1 MAMKVMTKSIRRAA
15 DRGHVDHG
23 WLDTWHTF
31 SFGSYLDRRHMGFR
45 ALRVIND
52 DRVEPGMGFGTHGHR
67 DMEIITYVLSGALS
81 HKDSMGNG
89 STIRPGNVQ
98 RMSAGTGVTHSEFN
112 ASDTEPVHLLQIWI
126 LPDRNGDVPSYEE
139 AEFTADDKRGR
150 LRLIASPDGR
160 DGSVTIHADARVF
173 ASVLG
178 DNESVSHAVAP
189 GRHVWVHVATGSV
202 EVAGERLT
210 AGDAIAISDGDD
222 ISITGIGEG
231 EVLLFDLA

>member
-1 MAMKVMTKSIRRAA
+1 
-15 DRGHVDHG
+15 
-23 WLDTWHTF
+23 
-31 SFGSYLDRRHMGFR
+31 
-45 ALRVIND
+45 
-52 DRVEPGMGFGTHGHR
+52 
-67 DMEIITYVLSGALS
+67 MEIITYVLSGALS

>member
-1 MAMKVMTKSIRRAA
+1 MAMKVMTKTIRRAA

-67 DMEIITYVLSGALS
+67 DMEIITYVLDGALS

-112 ASDTEPVHLLQIWI
+112 ASDSEPVHLLQIWI

-160 DGSVTIHADARVF
+160 EGSVTIHADARVF

-178 DNESVSHAVAP
+178 DSESVSHAVAP
-189 GRHVWVHVATGSV
+189 GRHVWIHVATGSV

-210 AGDAIAISDGDD
+210 AGDAIAISDGDQ
-222 ISITGIGEG
+222 ISITGVGEG